1 MVACFLVCLVILNCE
16 PMFFT
21 ILSENLLRPDLMCV
35 LQKRL
40 VFVSAKLLREPLIQ
54 NCSQISH
61 RLIRLNVNLQGHI
74 AMATFSSF
82 QVP

>member
-1 MVACFLVCLVILNCE
+1 
-16 PMFFT
+16 
-21 ILSENLLRPDLMCV
+21 MCV

-54 NCSQISH
+54 NCWQISH